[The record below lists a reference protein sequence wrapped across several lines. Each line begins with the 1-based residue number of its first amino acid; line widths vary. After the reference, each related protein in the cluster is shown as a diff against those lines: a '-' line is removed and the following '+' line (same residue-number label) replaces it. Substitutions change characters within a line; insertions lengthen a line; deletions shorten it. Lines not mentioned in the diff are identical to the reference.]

1 MIRIGQVFSTLLGR
15 IVFGSIFAVLLP
27 SAAEAACELWDL
39 SGSWTM
45 AQSNIKNG
53 PVYFNLEQNGTE
65 LRGDA
70 AYETVLSEEWG
81 QTTLSGSVSGT
92 VKGNKFKVYVVW
104 SLPSYSPVRR
114 SKGVYSGTIGSQGRL
129 KGTSYDADNI
139 QSHATFSG
147 QKNFLCAESTG
158 AASAPLVE
166 VPYQALGRVKKS
178 DTVPVA
184 PLSICESARN
194 ARARNSPA
202 APGLERQ
209 CRRFLDTP
217 VAPVLEP

>member
-1 MIRIGQVFSTLLGR
+1 MIRIGPVSIALLGR
-15 IVFGSIFAVLLP
+15 IALSSFFAVLLP
-27 SAAEAACELWDL
+27 SAAQAACELWDV

-81 QTTLSGSVSGT
+81 QTTVPGSVSGT
-92 VKGNKFKVYVVW
+92 VKGNKFRINVVW
-104 SLPSYSPVRR
+104 RFPSYSPLRR
-114 SKGVYSGTIGSQGRL
+114 ETGVYNGTIGSLGRL
-129 KGTSYDADNI
+129 SGTGYNANNT
-139 QSHATFSG
+139 QSRATFSG
-147 QKNFLCAESTG
+147 QKHFLCAESTG
-158 AASAPLVE
+158 ATSAPLVE
-166 VPYQALGRVKKS
+166 EPYQALGKVKKS
-178 DTVPVA
+178 GTTPVA
-184 PLSICESARN
+184 PVSICESARN

-217 VAPVLEP
+217 VEPVLEP

>member
-1 MIRIGQVFSTLLGR
+1 MIPIGPVSIALIGR
-15 IVFGSIFAVLLP
+15 IALSSFFAVLLP
-27 SAAEAACELWDL
+27 AAAEAACEQWDV

-81 QTTLSGSVSGT
+81 QTTVSGSVSGT

-129 KGTSYDADNI
+129 NGTGYDANNI

-147 QKNFLCAESTG
+147 QKYFLCADSTG
-158 AASAPLVE
+158 TTSAPLVE
-166 VPYQALGRVKKS
+166 EPYQALGRVKTS
-178 DTVPVA
+178 GTAPAAPV
-184 PLSICESARN
+184 SICESARN